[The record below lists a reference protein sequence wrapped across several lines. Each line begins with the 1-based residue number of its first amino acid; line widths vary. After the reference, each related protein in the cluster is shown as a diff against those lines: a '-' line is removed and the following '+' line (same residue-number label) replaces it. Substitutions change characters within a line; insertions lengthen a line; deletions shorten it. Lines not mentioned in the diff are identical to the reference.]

1 MKAPSNGGRERL
13 AAAAALA
20 RDRGLDTLPNPPV
33 GCLLV
38 SGAGEVVGEGF
49 HRGYGLPH
57 AEAEALAAAAGRA
70 RGATAFVTL
79 EPCAAAGAGKRTP
92 PCAGA
97 LLAAGVARV
106 VYACEDPD
114 PCAAG
119 AGPALLAGGV
129 VVERVEC
136 AEAEELLPR
145 WRAAAAD
152 PLPWT
157 IAKWAMTLDG
167 KIADARGGSRWISSD
182 ASRARVHE
190 LRARVD
196 AVVVGA
202 RTAVQDDPD
211 LRPRL
216 PGGGPARM
224 PLRIVVDRSLSLPAR
239 GRLASSAREAP
250 VLCAAGA
257 APPESRRRALEDL
270 GVEVLSF
277 PGPRGRVDIRALFAA
292 LRRRGMRRVLIEGGG
307 PSTRPPSPRGSS
319 GRPWCS
325 SRRRSSGAAPP
336 PPPWRGRRGC
346 AAPPIPCA
354 WRSCGWKGWGRICCS
369 RATSPPPAHRPSARR
384 SSRRRRGP
392 RRW

>member
-119 AGPALLAGGV
+119 AGPALLRAGGV

-307 PSTRPPSPRGSS
+307 TLHAAAFAAGVVRQAMVFVAPKILGGRTAPSPVEGEE
-319 GRPWCS
+319 GL
-325 SRRRSSGAAPP
+325 RSAADPLRLEELRVERVGEDLLLEGYLPAPGA
-336 PPPWRGRRGC
+336 
-346 AAPPIPCA
+346 
-354 WRSCGWKGWGRICCS
+354 
-369 RATSPPPAHRPSARR
+369 PA
-384 SSRRRRGP
+384 
-392 RRW
+392 